1 MKINRLYAYSVVVLA
16 IAQVLLVIASWL
28 FSAMMAEGVRS
39 LLSDEGLRWFFGSFT
54 SMLATPALVWLLL
67 LSMAFGCL
75 YQSGLLSTGL
85 NGYRA
90 HVAWRVV
97 VLLLILYLSV
107 LVSLTAMPHAVLL
120 SSTGQ
125 LFPSPFS
132 RAIVP
137 VVSFG
142 IILSSIAYGWTS
154 GRFNSIES
162 VVGSLSFGLAKAAP
176 LFVLYVMLMQFYE
189 SLRFVFF

>member
-1 MKINRLYAYSVVVLA
+1 MKLNRLYAYSVVALA
-16 IAQVLLVIASWL
+16 IAQVLLVLASWL

-54 SMLATPALVWLLL
+54 ALLATPVLVWLLL
-67 LSMAFGCL
+67 ISMALGCL
-75 YQSGLLSTGL
+75 WQSGLLSTKQ
-85 NGYRA
+85 NGYRT

-97 VLLLILYLSV
+97 ALTLIIYLSV
-107 LVSLTAMPHAVLL
+107 VAALTVVPHAILL

-137 VVSFG
+137 VLSFG
-142 IILSSIAYGWTS
+142 IILLSAAYGWTS
-154 GRFNSIES
+154 GRFDSAES
-162 VVGSLSFGLAKAAP
+162 VVHSFTFGLAKAAP

-189 SLRFVFF
+189 SLRFVLL